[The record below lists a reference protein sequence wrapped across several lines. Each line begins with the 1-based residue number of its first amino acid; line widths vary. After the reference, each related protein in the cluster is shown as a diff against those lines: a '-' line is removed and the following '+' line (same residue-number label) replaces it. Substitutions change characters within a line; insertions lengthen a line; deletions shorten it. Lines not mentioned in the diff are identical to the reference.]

1 MPEIIKIVGDSVQYI
16 REEVIREVG
25 VDSFVANIEKN
36 MGRDT
41 GILPRGCLYMKTE
54 GGKCVYLIEVQAGL
68 VPVTYKDGRG
78 NRSNLMISIPF
89 TQFYLSCNYGSETI
103 LNAHLTVTKTP
114 LVDINQEVF
123 IAPYLNIFSN
133 GEGEVCTGSMSVP
146 QNVSLKLK
154 VEAFVSGFFEADFN
168 ADLTP
173 TTFAPVGVFENA
185 QKYLKKWAEFTS
197 KDRFFSCSKDAV
209 YYKHPKTPMQIIEEG
224 LK

>member
-89 TQFYLSCNYGSETI
+89 TQFYLSCNYDSETI

-133 GEGEVCTGSMSVP
+133 GEGGFAQARCLFLKTCLSNSRLKRLCPDFSKRISM
-146 QNVSLKLK
+146 Q
-154 VEAFVSGFFEADFN
+154 
-168 ADLTP
+168 T
-173 TTFAPVGVFENA
+173 
-185 QKYLKKWAEFTS
+185 
-197 KDRFFSCSKDAV
+197 
-209 YYKHPKTPMQIIEEG
+209 
-224 LK
+224 